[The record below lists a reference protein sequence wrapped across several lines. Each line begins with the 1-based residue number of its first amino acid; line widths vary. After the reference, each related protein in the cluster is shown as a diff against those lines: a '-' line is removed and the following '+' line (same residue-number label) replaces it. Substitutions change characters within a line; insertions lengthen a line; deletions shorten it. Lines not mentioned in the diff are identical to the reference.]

1 MYSYT
6 VLYCKYRVCFRSR
19 TWFIGKKF
27 FSSTFHILNQNCHC
41 QFLTF
46 RFNLR
51 LLLSYLKCRSVN
63 KYKDIW
69 AMILLLYPLF
79 FWKYNLAWGVLSP
92 LCDHEI
98 RSAWWAQR
106 FDYPLLYCQKQNGF
120 SFITLRMI
128 YSKGCCRC
136 LKKEIPFNAGSLMKP
151 AVDKV
156 SKTLWH

>member
-1 MYSYT
+1 MHIS
-6 VLYCKYRVCFRSR
+6 LSRVCFRPR
-19 TWFIGKKF
+19 TWLIAKKF

-69 AMILLLYPLF
+69 AMILFLYPLL

-156 SKTLWH
+156 SKTLWN

>member
-1 MYSYT
+1 MLLLMHIS
-6 VLYCKYRVCFRSR
+6 LSRVCFRSR

-69 AMILLLYPLF
+69 AMILFLYPLL

-106 FDYPLLYCQKQNGF
+106 FDYPLLSKAKRF
-120 SFITLRMI
+120 FIYHFKNDLF
-128 YSKGCCRC
+128 KGM
-136 LKKEIPFNAGSLMKP
+136 L
-151 AVDKV
+151 
-156 SKTLWH
+156 

>member
-1 MYSYT
+1 MHIS
-6 VLYCKYRVCFRSR
+6 LSRVCFRPR
-19 TWFIGKKF
+19 TWLIAKKF

-156 SKTLWH
+156 SKTLWN

>member
-1 MYSYT
+1 MLLLMHIS
-6 VLYCKYRVCFRSR
+6 LSRVCFRPR
-19 TWFIGKKF
+19 TWLIAKKF

-156 SKTLWH
+156 SKTLWN

>member
-1 MYSYT
+1 MLLLMHIS
-6 VLYCKYRVCFRSR
+6 LSRVCFRPR
-19 TWFIGKKF
+19 TWLIAKKF

-156 SKTLWH
+156 SRTLWH